1 MKKKIL
7 DLVMQAQEPNTVWHC
22 NVLSDEA
29 LISLGTD
36 DKRTVAHLTREL
48 IAEGK
53 LDGSV
58 ASDNSM
64 TQVYP
69 LIIRLN

>member
-7 DLVMQAQEPNTVWHC
+7 DLVMQAQEPNNFWHC

-29 LISLGTD
+29 LVLLGTD
-36 DKRTVAHLTREL
+36 DKRAVAHLTREL

-69 LIIRLN
+69 VKSQ

>member
-7 DLVMQAQEPNTVWHC
+7 DLVMQAQEPDNVWHC
-22 NVLSDEA
+22 DVLSDEA
-29 LISLGTD
+29 LVSLDTD

-53 LDGSV
+53 LNGSV
-58 ASDNSM
+58 ASDNSV

-69 LIIRLN
+69 VIIRLK